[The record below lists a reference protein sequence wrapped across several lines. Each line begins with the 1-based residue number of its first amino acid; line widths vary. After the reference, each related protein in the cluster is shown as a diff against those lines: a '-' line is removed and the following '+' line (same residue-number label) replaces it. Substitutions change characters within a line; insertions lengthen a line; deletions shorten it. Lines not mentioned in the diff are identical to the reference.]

1 MSYTQNYLNSVNGPS
16 TSSPT
21 TSFANSSFG
30 GNGAGPGGSSNNG
43 RPVPNINL
51 DEEIRLTTNNRERA
65 QMDNMAD
72 LYSIIVVLE
81 HLEVAYIRSA
91 VSHTEYT
98 PACKQLIAQFKAA
111 SSLLVDV
118 VPDLEK
124 FMKEYSLDC
133 PAAAK
138 RIKIG
143 VPATVEFGDAG
154 SSKASGHYKNVAEI
168 VQNYNNAMDMLKL
181 GRTAAD
187 EIHPLL
193 ADIMQSLNG
202 MRALPSDF
210 EGRAKMREWLIKLNG
225 MKASQELDDEEKR
238 QLEFDLE
245 SSYSAFY
252 AWLNSQ

>member
-21 TSFANSSFG
+21 MSFPNSSFG
-30 GNGAGPGGSSNNG
+30 GSGAGPGGPSSNG

-98 PACKQLIAQFKAA
+98 PACKQLIAQFKTA

-143 VPATVEFGDAG
+143 VPATIEFGDAG
-154 SSKASGHYKNVAEI
+154 SSNTSGHYKNVAEI
-168 VQNYNNAMDMLKL
+168 VQTYNNAMDTLKL

-187 EIHPLL
+187 EMHPFL
-193 ADIMQSLNG
+193 ADIMQSLNS

-210 EGRAKMREWLIKLNG
+210 EGRAKMREWLIKLNA
-225 MKASQELDDEEKR
+225 MKASQELDNDEKR
-238 QLEFDLE
+238 QLEFDLD
-245 SSYSAFY
+245 STYSAFM

>member
-1 MSYTQNYLNSVNGPS
+1 MSFTQQYLNSVNGSS
-16 TSSPT
+16 TASPT
-21 TSFANSSFG
+21 TSFPSTSFG
-30 GNGAGPGGSSNNG
+30 GGPGSVGTSIGSRQVSN
-43 RPVPNINL
+43 VNL

-81 HLEVAYIRSA
+81 HLEMAYIRSA
-91 VSHTEYT
+91 VSHTD
-98 PACKQLIAQFKAA
+98 
-111 SSLLVDV
+111 LLGDV

-124 FMKEYSLDC
+124 FMREYSLDC

-143 VPATVEFGDAG
+143 VPATVEFGDGG
-154 SSKASGHYKNVAEI
+154 SNKASGHLKYVAET
-168 VQNYNNAMDMLKL
+168 VQNYNNAMDTLKL
-181 GRTAAD
+181 GMAAAD

-193 ADIMQSLNG
+193 AELMQSLNN

-210 EGRAKMREWLIKLNG
+210 EGRAKIREWLIKLNG
-225 MKASQELDDEEKR
+225 MKASQELDADERR

-245 SSYSAFY
+245 SSYAAFY
-252 AWLNSQ
+252 AWLNNQ